1 MSSSRT
7 PKPLRAKL
15 TVVDLSH
22 EIHNAEADRKF
33 MLQVMDDSFHPSTS
47 YSAAGKTIYIGPH
60 HKEMLSALENTFMGD
75 LEYGNTA
82 VTREHLMKKLSDK
95 L

>member
-33 MLQVMDDSFHPSTS
+33 RLQVMDDSLHPSTPYKS
-47 YSAAGKTIYIGPH
+47 AGKTVYVGPH
-60 HKEMLSALENTFMGD
+60 HKEMLSALENTFMGE
-75 LEYGNTA
+75 LEYGDTA
-82 VTREHLMKKLSDK
+82 VTRDHLINKLNDK